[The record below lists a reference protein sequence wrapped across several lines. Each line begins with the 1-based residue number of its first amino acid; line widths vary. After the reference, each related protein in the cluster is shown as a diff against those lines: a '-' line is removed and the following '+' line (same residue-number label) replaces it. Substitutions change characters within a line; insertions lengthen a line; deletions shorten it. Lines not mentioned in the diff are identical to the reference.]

1 MAFDPTPGRLT
12 PIIEI
17 ASLFLRLG
25 ATVFGGPAAHIAV
38 MEDEVVRRRRWL
50 TRDEFLDYLGATNLI
65 PGPNSTELALHI
77 GRHRGGAAGLVTAGV
92 SFILPA
98 AIMAG
103 VCAWAYVRWG
113 TLPQLEGMLAG
124 AKPVVLAV
132 IVQALWTL
140 GRTAIKSPGIA
151 LLGAAALVAALAG
164 VHEIAVLA
172 ATAAAAWLLA
182 AAAAVRGHGGAFIST
197 IAMPSWFAMSDL
209 QVGVWP
215 LFLLFAKIGAV
226 LFGSGYVLIAFLR
239 ADLVERLHWL
249 TDQQLL
255 DAIAVGQMT
264 PGPVLTTATFI
275 GYMLSGVS
283 GAVAATV
290 GIFLP
295 AFVFVALSGP
305 LVPWLRR
312 SALAGGALDGVNA
325 ASLALMAAVSLQIG
339 RVVLADPVSVAI
351 AAASGVML
359 YLGRVNSSWLILG
372 GALAGWL
379 VSTLR

>member
-1 MAFDPTPGRLT
+1 M
-12 PIIEI
+12 
-17 ASLFLRLG
+17 
-25 ATVFGGPAAHIAV
+25 
-38 MEDEVVRRRRWL
+38 RRRRWL

>member
-1 MAFDPTPGRLT
+1 
-12 PIIEI
+12 
-17 ASLFLRLG
+17 
-25 ATVFGGPAAHIAV
+25 
-38 MEDEVVRRRRWL
+38 
-50 TRDEFLDYLGATNLI
+50 
-65 PGPNSTELALHI
+65 
-77 GRHRGGAAGLVTAGV
+77 
-92 SFILPA
+92 
-98 AIMAG
+98 
-103 VCAWAYVRWG
+103 
-113 TLPQLEGMLAG
+113 
-124 AKPVVLAV
+124 
-132 IVQALWTL
+132 
-140 GRTAIKSPGIA
+140 
-151 LLGAAALVAALAG
+151 
-164 VHEIAVLA
+164 
-172 ATAAAAWLLA
+172 
-182 AAAAVRGHGGAFIST
+182 
-197 IAMPSWFAMSDL
+197 MPSWFAMSDL